1 MQTSTTKHRPNPR
14 AAAEWL
20 AVMHATDAIELAS
33 LRRRLGPGGDVQ
45 TEFRRNY
52 EAHMRVHDEAM
63 IAMLRTSGS
72 PHERNCDGQ

>member
-1 MQTSTTKHRPNPR
+1 MQTSTTTHRPNPR

-33 LRRRLGPGGDVQ
+33 LRRRLVSGGDVQ

-52 EAHMRVHDEAM
+52 EAHMREHDEAM
-63 IAMLRTSGS
+63 IAMLRTSCS
-72 PHERNCDGQ
+72 HHEGHRDGQ